1 MAAAKKSGAKKKSA
15 ARKSTAKKK
24 AASAKKPA
32 SAKKKAAAKQGGKA
46 RGRQQTAKKQARKT
60 ASAATRPAAAAA
72 EFSGKN
78 VAEFRK
84 ALRTNLIRP
93 LELVMLTRD
102 RIEEALD
109 DAVQRGRMTRNDAQ
123 ELAASLYSRGRQQT
137 EDLMKDLEQLMG
149 RSKPSLDARG
159 RSVDAATAALR
170 SVDKATDTARKAAD
184 PLLAQADRARRAVGV
199 GPSFPITG
207 YDGLTAAQV
216 QTRLETLTPAEL
228 RKVRDYEKR
237 RANRKS
243 VVEAIEDR
251 LG

>member
-1 MAAAKKSGAKKKSA
+1 MAARKQASTKKKST
-15 ARKSTAKKK
+15 ARKSTARKSAAKRAPSKK
-24 AASAKKPA
+24 AAKK
-32 SAKKKAAAKQGGKA
+32 GGQA
-46 RGRQQTAKKQARKT
+46 RGRQQTARKQAR
-60 ASAATRPAAAAA
+60 SIAAAATP

-84 ALRTNLIRP
+84 TLRANLIRP

-109 DAVQRGRMTRNDAQ
+109 DAVERGRMTRKDAR
-123 ELAASLYSRGRQQT
+123 ELAGSLYALGREQT
-137 EDLMKDLEQLMG
+137 EDLLKDLEQLMG
-149 RSKPSLDARG
+149 RGRSGLESGTTTARD
-159 RSVDAATAALR
+159 RSVDAATAARR
-170 SVDKATDTARKAAD
+170 SVDKATESARKAAD

-207 YDGLTAAQV
+207 YDTLTAAQV
-216 QTRLETLTPAEL
+216 KARLETLTSAEL

-243 VVEAIEDR
+243 VVEAIEGE

>member
-1 MAAAKKSGAKKKSA
+1 MAAKKKASTRKSSAKKSTAEKSGTK
-15 ARKSTAKKK
+15 KSTAKKR
-24 AASAKKPA
+24 
-32 SAKKKAAAKQGGKA
+32 AAAKKGGQA
-46 RGRQQTAKKQARKT
+46 RGRQQAARKQARKA
-60 ASAATRPAAAAA
+60 ASAASRPAAAAA
-72 EFSGKN
+72 DFSGKN

-109 DAVQRGRMTRNDAQ
+109 DAVQRGRMTRTDAQ
-123 ELAASLYSRGRQQT
+123 ELATSLYSRGRQQT

-149 RSKPSLDARG
+149 RSRSGLEAASAAR
-159 RSVDAATAALR
+159 R
-170 SVDKATDTARKAAD
+170 SVDKATGTARKAAD

-199 GPSFPITG
+199 GPAFPITG
-207 YDGLTAAQV
+207 YDSLTAQQV

-237 RANRKS
+237 RSNRKS
-243 VVEAIEDR
+243 VVEAIESKLD
-251 LG
+251 